1 MFDIEENL
9 KKLPD
14 TPGVYIH
21 KDKLGQVIYVGK
33 AISLKRRVRQYFRL
47 PKNADPKVRAL
58 VANIEEFEY
67 ITCGSEVEALV
78 LECNLIKKYMPKY
91 NVLLRD
97 DKTYPYIKVTLGDE
111 YPRVL
116 KTRSVDND
124 GSRYFGPYT
133 DAGAVNE
140 IVDMVNDLYML
151 KRCSEKN
158 FKAGSKPCLNYHIK
172 RCCGICTGW
181 VSHEE
186 YMAQVEEVID
196 FLNGKHKKLLDMLNA
211 EMLKASDNL
220 DFENAAKY
228 RDKIAAV
235 NAISEIQRVTIIG
248 AGDMDMI
255 FVLKGASRVHTVVFY
270 VRDGKLSGRESFT
283 MQADIADSNAEITSD
298 FIKQYYSDMG
308 AVPKEIIVETE
319 INEQELIETFLTRI
333 SGHNVKITVPKK
345 GDKKALFD
353 LARRDVV
360 EMAKTI
366 DERENAARERSENL
380 VLEMTKALHELG
392 YGIKAPTG
400 RSYRT
405 EAYDISNTNG
415 VDSVGAMVVFEGM
428 KPVKKDYRR
437 FKIRTIEG
445 PNDYGS
451 LQEVIYRRFKRAA
464 DGDAGF
470 VNIPDV
476 LLIDGAQGQVSAV
489 MQILRAMKID
499 IPVIGMAKDDSHRTR
514 ALVSESGKEILLADR
529 ALLFKYMGTVQ
540 EEVHRFAIDYHRGL
554 RNKRMLHSVLEDIS
568 GIGETKRN
576 SLLMHFG
583 SVENIRK
590 ASEEELMKAPGIT
603 EKNARNIVDFFN
615 KNILIDKRER

>member
-14 TPGVYIH
+14 SPGVYIH

-33 AISLKRRVRQYFRL
+33 AISLKKRVRQYFRL
-47 PKNADPKVRAL
+47 SKTADPKVRAL
-58 VANIEEFEY
+58 AENIEEFEY

-97 DKTYPYIKVTLGDE
+97 DKTYPYIKVTLGED

-116 KTRSVDND
+116 KTRSVEND

-140 IVDMVNDLYML
+140 IVDMVNDVYML
-151 KRCSEKN
+151 KRCSERS
-158 FKAGSKPCLNYHIK
+158 FKAGSRPCLNYHIK
-172 RCCGICTGW
+172 RCHGICTGE
-181 VSHEE
+181 VTKEE
-186 YMAQVEEVID
+186 YRAKIDEVLE
-196 FLNGKHKKLLDMLNA
+196 FLNGKHKKVLDMLNS
-211 EMLKASDNL
+211 EMMKASENL

-248 AGDMDMI
+248 AGDMDMV
-255 FVLKGASRVHTVVFY
+255 FVLRGASRVHAVVFY
-270 VRDGKLSGRESFT
+270 VREGKLSGRESFT
-283 MQADIADSNAEITSD
+283 MQAEQDDSSAAIAAD
-298 FIKQYYSDMG
+298 FIKQYYSDIG
-308 AVPKEIIVETE
+308 TAPKELLVETE
-319 INEQELIETFLTRI
+319 LPEKTLIEEFLTQI
-333 SGHNVKITVPKK
+333 SGRGVKITVPKK

-392 YGIKAPTG
+392 YDIKAPSG
-400 RSYRT
+400 RSYRA

-470 VNIPDV
+470 IRTPDV
-476 LLIDGAQGQVSAV
+476 LLIDGGQGQVGAV
-489 MQILRAMKID
+489 TQILKAMKID
-499 IPVIGMAKDDSHRTR
+499 IPVVGMAKDDQHRTR
-514 ALVSESGKEILLADR
+514 ALVSADGDEIILAER

-554 RNKRMLHSVLEDIS
+554 RNKRMLRSVLEDIE

-576 SLLMHFG
+576 SLLLHFG
-583 SVENIRK
+583 SVENIKK
-590 ASEEELMKAPGIT
+590 ATAEELVKAPGIT
-603 EKNARNIVDFFN
+603 ERNARSIVEFFN
-615 KNILIDKRER
+615 ENILIDKRER